1 MLVQDLVVWRTK
13 FQDRPV
19 QVPRIRRRKDP
30 HIASPSGVLFPVQ
43 ETEIQTFEQQWGR
56 DGRGVSYL
64 AFLIIL
70 ESSCER
76 EFEVAASR
84 MAANLRVSIET
95 ARLERRALV
104 ASSC

>member
-43 ETEIQTFEQQWGR
+43 ETEIQNFRLSTSNG
-56 DGRGVSYL
+56 GGTVGVSL
-64 AFLIIL
+64 T
-70 ESSCER
+70 
-76 EFEVAASR
+76 SR
-84 MAANLRVSIET
+84 S
-95 ARLERRALV
+95 
-104 ASSC
+104 

>member
-43 ETEIQTFEQQWGR
+43 ETENQTFDHGGQE
-56 DGRGVSYL
+56 L
-64 AFLIIL
+64 L
-70 ESSCER
+70 EEGCGYPQCR
-76 EFEVAASR
+76 LLFAAENNGQNRS
-84 MAANLRVSIET
+84 LYI
-95 ARLERRALV
+95 
-104 ASSC
+104 